1 MNTLHVLL
9 ATHTCMLKYAIFI
22 LEVSYLHLR
31 CLV

>member
-9 ATHTCMLKYAIFI
+9 ATGTCMLKYAIFN
-22 LEVSYLHLR
+22 LEMSYLHPR